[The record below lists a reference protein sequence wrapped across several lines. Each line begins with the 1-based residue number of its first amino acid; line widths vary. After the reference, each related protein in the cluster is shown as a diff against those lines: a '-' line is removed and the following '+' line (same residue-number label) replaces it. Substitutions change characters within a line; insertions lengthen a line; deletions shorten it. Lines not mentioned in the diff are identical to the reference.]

1 MEISNFDKSS
11 VIKKNILLDKFTFLK
26 NQHKSNNNNLFSND
40 DLLYLLDSYINK
52 IQNIDIDIDINT
64 IKIYFNSLLNL
75 YLFLNM
81 NINILYEE
89 KNLFYLKYD
98 EFNNLILE
106 KLNALNKTNNYIIKC
121 KRKISK
127 LMNEYLINKQLK
139 LSMNINNINS
149 FEECVLNP
157 IFDRYINKDIL
168 NNIKNI
174 NNLYKKNIK
183 NYENY
188 RYNLNEVY
196 IINDDFI
203 NQIMKYN
210 IICKDMKNKYLC
222 NKYMKNT
229 EDINNKIH
237 NNIYNFYIKI
247 FCDYYIKLNKIIIK
261 KISEENLKLFRINK
275 KNSNKKIKE
284 FKEKENRE
292 MNLIIQNKVIDL
304 NTVLNE
310 GFMKAEGKNEYLNKK
325 KFSGNILDLS
335 EEFGEKE
342 NNNENSEN
350 IINNNL
356 DFEERKKKYNNLFN
370 LKEKL
375 LEANKNNNDI
385 IFNLI
390 KIKNEINNKIEEQKI
405 KKKLLNEKYNE
416 IIKNQK
422 NDLLSEKNLLENE
435 FNNLK
440 LKEKEYELK
449 FTELKDKFEQHKNQN
464 KKENEIIVKKIN
476 DNEEKE
482 INKKKLDIIPKK
494 KFEKEKEKRKEINSE
509 ENKKIKDNI
518 NKDIDQNKTNE
529 ENKLISNFNV
539 DIPLKKE
546 LISSKEKHEIKKE
559 EKENNLNNNRI
570 SNQENNL
577 INNNPFSKEKVK
589 EEEKEEDKILKQK
602 RVLDNL
608 PSILSN
614 RNNSKNKKETFSP
627 TIIKRGVINN
637 DNNISMMLSGL
648 NINNNVNINFSDN
661 QKQNNSNDKKNST
674 NNPSNSDKNPLNIFS
689 QINNNG
695 GNNKNNNIINSNFN
709 NLNNSVNNSNLFTFN
724 SNLNNPFNTNIS
736 KKENPFSFNQT
747 NNNNISKSNNIFSQQ
762 QNKIKLEQESVF
774 KNFNLSNNYPRENRN
789 QEILFGTHDYNFGKN
804 LINTSNNNFN
814 PISISF
820 NNNNLIGNSL
830 NNNNSISPFT
840 QFNSNQGLIN
850 FNNFTQNSN
859 DDNYF

>member
-11 VIKKNILLDKFTFLK
+11 IIKKNILLDKFTFLK

-335 EEFGEKE
+335 EEYGEKE

-390 KIKNEINNKIEEQKI
+390 KIKNEINNKIEDQKI

-539 DIPLKKE
+539 DIP
-546 LISSKEKHEIKKE
+546 
-559 EKENNLNNNRI
+559 
-570 SNQENNL
+570 
-577 INNNPFSKEKVK
+577 
-589 EEEKEEDKILKQK
+589 
-602 RVLDNL
+602 
-608 PSILSN
+608 
-614 RNNSKNKKETFSP
+614 
-627 TIIKRGVINN
+627 
-637 DNNISMMLSGL
+637 
-648 NINNNVNINFSDN
+648 
-661 QKQNNSNDKKNST
+661 
-674 NNPSNSDKNPLNIFS
+674 
-689 QINNNG
+689 
-695 GNNKNNNIINSNFN
+695 
-709 NLNNSVNNSNLFTFN
+709 
-724 SNLNNPFNTNIS
+724 
-736 KKENPFSFNQT
+736 
-747 NNNNISKSNNIFSQQ
+747 
-762 QNKIKLEQESVF
+762 
-774 KNFNLSNNYPRENRN
+774 
-789 QEILFGTHDYNFGKN
+789 
-804 LINTSNNNFN
+804 
-814 PISISF
+814 
-820 NNNNLIGNSL
+820 
-830 NNNNSISPFT
+830 
-840 QFNSNQGLIN
+840 
-850 FNNFTQNSN
+850 
-859 DDNYF
+859 

>member
-75 YLFLNM
+75 YVFLNM
-81 NINILYEE
+81 NINILYKE

-482 INKKKLDIIPKK
+482 INKKKLDIVPKK

-559 EKENNLNNNRI
+559 EKENNLNNNRK

-774 KNFNLSNNYPRENRN
+774 KNFNLSNNYPRENSLSDIAYNCYQNQKQVIALACTRN
-789 QEILFGTHDYNFGKN
+789 YYKYL
-804 LINTSNNNFN
+804 
-814 PISISF
+814 
-820 NNNNLIGNSL
+820 
-830 NNNNSISPFT
+830 
-840 QFNSNQGLIN
+840 
-850 FNNFTQNSN
+850 
-859 DDNYF
+859 